1 MLSCPACYV
10 IDMLYITRVM
20 AHNVTRVLCY
30 APREDLLGVLC
41 YCYVITRVMSKR
53 SAGHG
58 CRVCGG
64 RDGRRSRVLSRSDVS
79 GTVWFDVTFRVP
91 QYLH

>member
-1 MLSCPACYV
+1 MDAPTRKGPRRHIYRE
-10 IDMLYITRVM
+10 LYPV
-20 AHNVTRVLCY
+20 VSKVGSGS
-30 APREDLLGVLC
+30 LLRYGGEQA
-41 YCYVITRVMSKR
+41 YMSKR

-58 CRVCGG
+58 CRVCGD

-79 GTVWFDVTFRVP
+79 GTVWFDVTLRVP